1 MYYYFLESGT
11 QGPDNF
17 NFSLCAVLDMDMMTA
32 TYVPL
37 RDSLDTMGLGAVFM
51 LCAVTHTVTNCPE
64 QTPHTT
70 PHQTATYQITA
81 HRATSQTTPH
91 YITPHYT
98 ILHHFPSQH
107 FTLITSLILVYGMT
121 LHQLSKI

>member
-37 RDSLDTMGLGAVFM
+37 RDSLETMGLGAVFSSCYV
-51 LCAVTHTVTNCPE
+51 L
-64 QTPHTT
+64 
-70 PHQTATYQITA
+70 
-81 HRATSQTTPH
+81 
-91 YITPHYT
+91 
-98 ILHHFPSQH
+98 
-107 FTLITSLILVYGMT
+107 
-121 LHQLSKI
+121 